1 MFLIIYFLRIDSTP
15 ILHRQKTVLINQPER
30 QAMQVIFESSDP
42 QAAKLRTLAERRVR
56 QALKRLAWLAP
67 RVRVHL
73 SDINGPRGGID
84 KRCQVELITDGGKP
98 VVVTSL
104 AKDWFSALQSA
115 LARAARS
122 LLHNWQRS
130 RQQRSSSLR
139 LATRG

>member
-1 MFLIIYFLRIDSTP
+1 LFLYYLLFKLQWSNYSW
-15 ILHRQKTVLINQPER
+15 LSINPRER
-30 QAMQVIFESSDP
+30 QVMQVIFESPDP
-42 QAAKLRTLAERRVR
+42 QANELRTLTERGVR

-84 KRCQVELITDGGKP
+84 KRCQIELITDGGKP

-104 AKDWFSALQSA
+104 ARDWFSALQSA
-115 LARAARS
+115 LARATRS

-130 RQQRSSSLR
+130 RQPRTTSLR
-139 LATRG
+139 LVTSN

>member
-1 MFLIIYFLRIDSTP
+1 
-15 ILHRQKTVLINQPER
+15 
-30 QAMQVIFESSDP
+30 MQIIFESSDP
-42 QAAKLRTLAERRVR
+42 EASKLRTLVERRVR
-56 QALKRLAWLAP
+56 FALKRLAWLTP

-84 KRCQVELITDGGKP
+84 KRCQIELQTAGGRP

-122 LLHNWQRS
+122 LLHNWQR
-130 RQQRSSSLR
+130 RSTQD
-139 LATRG
+139 ATPRRAALHLSAAG

>member
-1 MFLIIYFLRIDSTP
+1 
-15 ILHRQKTVLINQPER
+15 
-30 QAMQVIFESSDP
+30 MQVIFESQDP
-42 QAAKLRTLAERRVR
+42 QAQELRTLTERRVR
-56 QALKRLAWLAP
+56 QSLKRLAWLTP

-84 KRCQVELITDGGKP
+84 KRCQIELTTDGGKP

-115 LARAARS
+115 LTRATRS

-130 RQQRSSSLR
+130 RKARTSSIR
-139 LATRG
+139 LMTSHS

>member
-1 MFLIIYFLRIDSTP
+1 
-15 ILHRQKTVLINQPER
+15 
-30 QAMQVIFESSDP
+30 MQVIFESPDP
-42 QAAKLRTLAERRVR
+42 QAAQLRTVAERRVR
-56 QALKRLAWLAP
+56 QALKRIAWLAP

-84 KRCQVELITDGGKP
+84 KRCKIELLTVGGNP

-115 LARAARS
+115 LTRATRS

-130 RQQRSSSLR
+130 RK
-139 LATRG
+139 